1 MENTLKNRIFFVEG
15 CKGGV
20 GKSLMC
26 SALMD
31 SLLESKAKVLLIES
45 DTTNPELWSTYKD
58 TCAPVLALDLDDPQ
72 GWIALVNS
80 VEQHPD
86 YHVVVNTAAR
96 NLKGTSS
103 FGYTLYDSLE
113 ELGRSLV
120 TYFVINHEVES
131 VHLLKAYWQSLPPV
145 AMDRISLHVVKNQF
159 FSSDY
164 GLFDKSKIRG
174 EIERHGGAVLN
185 LPVLARDV
193 AELLRNQKMPISTA
207 MLPGQMA
214 MGNRAVLRRWRGSVQ
229 QEIERS
235 LAPRWAMGSDDARV
249 MSA

>member
-1 MENTLKNRIFFVEG
+1 MDNNTSKNRIFFVEG

-26 SALMD
+26 SVLMD
-31 SLLESKAKVLLIES
+31 SLLESKSKVLLIES

-58 TCAPVLALDLDDPQ
+58 TGTPVHPLDLDDPQ
-72 GWIALVNS
+72 GWIALVNIA
-80 VEQHPD
+80 EQHPD

-131 VHLLKAYWQSLPPV
+131 VHLLKAYWHSLPPE
-145 AMDRISLHVVKNQF
+145 AMENISLHVVRNHF
-159 FSSDY
+159 FSTDY
-164 GLFDKSKIRG
+164 SLFDKSKIRG
-174 EIERHGGAVLN
+174 EIERNGGALLN

-193 AELLRNQKMPISTA
+193 AEFLRNQKIPIGTA
-207 MLPGQMA
+207 MQPGHMA
-214 MGNRAVLRRWRGSVQ
+214 MGNRAVLRRWRSVVR

-235 LAPRWAMGSDDARV
+235 LAPRWSSSDEVRAI
-249 MSA
+249 SA

>member
-31 SLLESKAKVLLIES
+31 CLLESRSKVLLIET
-45 DTTNPELWSTYKD
+45 DTTNPELWSTYQG
-58 TCAPVLALDLDDPQ
+58 TGTPVLALDLDDPQ

-80 VEQHPD
+80 VEEHPD
-86 YHVVVNTAAR
+86 HHIVVNTAAR
-96 NLKGTSS
+96 NLKGTEAH
-103 FGYTLYDSLE
+103 GYTLYSSLE
-113 ELGRSLV
+113 EMNRRLV

-131 VHLLKAYWQSLPPV
+131 AQLLKSYWKSLPEEALPYV
-145 AMDRISLHVVKNQF
+145 QLNVVKNEF
-159 FSSDY
+159 FSKSYD
-164 GLFDKSKIRG
+164 LFDNSKIRG
-174 EIERHGGAVLN
+174 EIEAHGGSVLN

-193 AELLRNQKMPISTA
+193 AEFLRNQKMPIADA
-207 MLPGQMA
+207 MQPGHMA
-214 MGNRAVLRRWRGSVQ
+214 MGNRAVLRRWRAVVR

-235 LAPRWAMGSDDARV
+235 LATRRAPEIRAI
-249 MSA
+249 SA